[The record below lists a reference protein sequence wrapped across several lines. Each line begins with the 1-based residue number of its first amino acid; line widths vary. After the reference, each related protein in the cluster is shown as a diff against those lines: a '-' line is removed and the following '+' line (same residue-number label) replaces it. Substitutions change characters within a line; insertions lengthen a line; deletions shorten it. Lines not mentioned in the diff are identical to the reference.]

1 MHPTPSHTHKNRHF
15 THSAYRYAFNSM
27 EKDDEVKGEGNS
39 INYTYRMHDTRLGRF
54 FAVDPLF
61 AQYAYNSTYAFSEN
75 RVVDAIELEGLEKYL
90 IVRKTFNGVVVKS
103 TIYKVPEKA
112 RLSKYD
118 ANDVM
123 ILVDVVEDG
132 INPNFTLTPLRT
144 GQPDNAN
151 VRGINLKLREFDK
164 NPSLS
169 IIKESEVLE
178 MECPKLNKLDK
189 SEAGKEV
196 VAVAPYHRVQVNFTQ
211 DRGVTPQQFQDNL
224 TTEDIMELNTNIAV
238 ANASLVPGANIGVVS
253 ITIIGNASTLTTNYR
268 GDNQQLSLDRATAA
282 QQYLLN
288 NGLDPRI
295 NINIVAA
302 GTTNPVDPG
311 NTDNV
316 TNQNT
321 QIQLNIDRTGVPVD

>member
-1 MHPTPSHTHKNRHF
+1 M
-15 THSAYRYAFNSM
+15 
-27 EKDDEVKGEGNS
+27 
-39 INYTYRMHDTRLGRF
+39 
-54 FAVDPLF
+54 
-61 AQYAYNSTYAFSEN
+61 
-75 RVVDAIELEGLEKYL
+75 
-90 IVRKTFNGVVVKS
+90 KS

-123 ILVDVVEDG
+123 ILVDAVEDG
-132 INPNFTLTPLRT
+132 INPNFNLTPLRT
-144 GQPDNAN
+144 GQPDNASI
-151 VRGINLKLREFDK
+151 RGINLRLSTFDK
-164 NPSLS
+164 HPTKT
-169 IIKESEVLE
+169 IINESEVLE
-178 MECPKLNKLDK
+178 MECPKLNKLDQ

-196 VAVAPYHRVQVNFTQ
+196 VAVAPYYRVQVNFTQ

-253 ITIIGNASTLTTNYR
+253 ITIIGNASTLITNYR
-268 GDNQQLSLDRATAA
+268 GGNQQLTLDRATAA

-302 GTTNPVDPG
+302 GTTNPVDAD

-316 TNQNT
+316 INQNT
-321 QIQLNIDRTGVPVD
+321 QIQLNINNTGVPAD